1 MCRRRGI
8 DNGMTR
14 KEAFTILEM
23 KEGASL
29 ESIKQVYRRLAF
41 ALHPDLN
48 PGVPQGAKAFQRLNE
63 AYVLLSQAAKTSPG
77 AAKAGESA
85 GARQKAREEAGR
97 AYQKASAGQRAAGNG
112 QRASEK
118 AEQPDAGTA
127 GGRCKEDVLADILND
142 PFAKRVFEDIYRHIQ
157 AEHKDKPSSSRA
169 APASKKVGSSTKSV
183 HIKKSGGPVKGNGF
197 VGSIKGWFRKQI
209 DEEQVLFLP
218 GASLMPGARV
228 RLDIRH
234 GLGGEVQ
241 TVEIVLPPDFVPG
254 KLVRLRGMGKRVGNW
269 CGDLYVRIEAQ

>member
-1 MCRRRGI
+1 
-8 DNGMTR
+8 MTR
-14 KEAFTILEM
+14 KEAFTTLEL

-29 ESIKQVYRRLAF
+29 ENIKQAYRRLAF

-63 AYVLLSQAAKTSPG
+63 AYVLLSQIAKPSPG
-77 AAKAGESA
+77 AAKAGDSA

-97 AYQKASAGQRAAGNG
+97 AYEKASAGQRAAESGKS
-112 QRASEK
+112 ASGK
-118 AEQPDAGTA
+118 AERQEPAAGAA
-127 GGRCKEDVLADILND
+127 GGRRKEDVLADILND

-169 APASKKVGSSTKSV
+169 ASASKKVGSSTRSV
-183 HIKKSGGPVKGNGF
+183 HIKKSGGPAQGDGF

-218 GASLMPGARV
+218 GASLIPGARV

-269 CGDLYVRIEAQ
+269 RGDLYVRIEAQ